1 MKKINFDKKK
11 GIVFWIT
18 GLPGSGKTTVA
29 KLIHKNIQEKFG
41 PTIEVSGDNLRK
53 VFKYKD
59 YDINKRKLYAKKYSE
74 FCNLITSKRV
84 NIIFSTVS
92 LFKEVHIW
100 NKKNIKN
107 YYEIFIKS
115 DVKKIIKLNK
125 KKLYRNKKNIMGVSL
140 KPDFPKKSNL
150 IIKNDF
156 KISTKKFAEKILN
169 TILKDCL

>member
-29 KLIHKNIQEKFG
+29 KLIHKDIQHKFG
-41 PTIEVSGDNLRK
+41 ATIEVSGDNLRK
-53 VFKYKD
+53 AFKYKD
-59 YDINKRKLYAKKYSE
+59 FDIPKRKIYAKSYSE
-74 FCNLITSKRV
+74 FCNLISNKKI

-100 NKKNIKN
+100 NKKNIRN
-107 YYEIFIKS
+107 YYEIFIKT
-115 DVKKIIKLNK
+115 DVNKIIKHNK
-125 KKLYRNKKNIMGVSL
+125 KKLYKSKKNIMGVSL

-150 IIKNDF
+150 TIKNDF
-156 KISTKKFAEKILN
+156 KISTQKFAEKILKA
-169 TILKDCL
+169 ILKDCS